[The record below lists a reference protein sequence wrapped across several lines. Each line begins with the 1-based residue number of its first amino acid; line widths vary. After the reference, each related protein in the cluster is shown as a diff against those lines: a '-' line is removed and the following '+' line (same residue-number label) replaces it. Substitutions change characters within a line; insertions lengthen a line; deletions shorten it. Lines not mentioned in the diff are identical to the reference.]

1 MHVSIARP
9 DFGLPTLGGIAPRKL
24 VQHLGLALVSAFAA
38 QGAGAQSAASA
49 DTQQLERVFVTG
61 SNIRR
66 IASEASSPVQ
76 VLKADDLKASGFTS
90 VADVLSSLTAN
101 GQGTLSNSFSQAFA
115 AGATGVSL
123 RGLTV
128 GATLVLID
136 GKRMAPYPLGDDGQ
150 RSFVDTS
157 SIPFDAIERVEVL
170 KDGASAVYGSDA
182 IAGVVNIILRRNY
195 VGNSVTAEF
204 ARTGK
209 GDGTTQRVSGIIGRG
224 DLAQDGHNA
233 YLSLEY
239 RKQDPIYFSQRPGV
253 LTRTDYT
260 PLGGINL
267 TPGVPNISN
276 GGQPASK
283 TGYITDPTGGVSG
296 IAGFLSGC
304 DATKLA
310 AGQCAYQNI
319 WAEVQPA
326 TRNLNLTAR
335 FTQKLIDDWQ
345 LSFSASRF
353 ESKGE
358 QLTPPSAT
366 YSGGYQGL
374 KFGPGIP
381 PSLLPGQDATTLT
394 SKSPVFPTNASGL
407 TSGTLNYNFLD
418 LGPNRTATD
427 AVSTRLVADVQGSA
441 FGWDWTGSLGF
452 TQVQLKADSYGA
464 VNPTNLQQALDSN
477 RYIPGGTNSSDALA
491 FIAPVLSAT
500 NTSKLSFLNISA
512 SRELA
517 ELQGGPMSLALG
529 GSLVQR
535 SLNAVAP
542 ADIQNGLIGG
552 NNAFAVGSQNVKAVY
567 AELLAPVLK
576 TLELD
581 AAVRYDRYN
590 LSGGRASPKIGFKFQ
605 PMNEV
610 GVRGTFSKGFRAPGP
625 AENGNAGQ
633 SYLAS
638 ATNDPVLC
646 ANGDAKA
653 PGNFPT
659 QCSITPAAVNTTN
672 AALKPETSTTY
683 TFGLLLQPLKS
694 LSARIDYYSIE
705 ISRQIITPALD
716 YSVAVPVRSTQLTPI
731 PFINA
736 DGSTSLKAPPV
747 GVISYFN
754 NQYINAN
761 KTKTSGVDVDLEFR
775 DKFADLG
782 EWRSNLIVSQTLK
795 YDLTAG
801 GKTYHLVGTHGPS
814 IIGGDTGNPKTRIQW
829 INAWTQGPMQW
840 TGTLNYIGGY
850 NITDPSAGMPDCL
863 SALQNS
869 GGAATYAFAN
879 ILNGKNPSIPDQG
892 FCNVKSFTTFDLNL
906 RYTFSKNLSFTGT
919 VLNLFNTEFPL
930 DWATYGGAG
939 GRPINPSLH
948 TQGAIGRSF
957 KVGATYTF

>member
-1 MHVSIARP
+1 MHVTTARS
-9 DFGLPTLGGIAPRKL
+9 DFCLPTLGGVAPRPL
-24 VQHLGLALVSAFAA
+24 VRHLGLALASVFAV
-38 QGAGAQSAASA
+38 QGAVAQSAAPA
-49 DTQQLERVFVTG
+49 EPQQLERVFVTG

-66 IASEASSPVQ
+66 ISSETSSPVQ
-76 VLKADDLKASGFTS
+76 VLKSDDLKASGFTS

-101 GQGTLSNSFSQAFA
+101 GQGTLSNAFA
-115 AGATGVSL
+115 GAFATGATGVSL

-182 IAGVVNIILRRNY
+182 IAGVVNIVLKRSY

-204 ARTGK
+204 ARTSK
-209 GDGTTQRVSGIIGRG
+209 GDGNTRRVSGIIGRG
-224 DLAQDGHNA
+224 DMAQDGHNA

-239 RKQDPIYFSQRPGV
+239 RQQDPIYFSQRPGV

-267 TPGVPNISN
+267 TPGVPNINN
-276 GGQPASK
+276 GGQPASR
-283 TGYITDPTGGVSG
+283 TGYITDPTGAVSD
-296 IAGFLSGC
+296 IAGFLKGC

-310 AGQCAYQNI
+310 AGQCAYQNTWSQI
-319 WAEVQPA
+319 QPT
-326 TRNLNLTAR
+326 TRNLNLAAR
-335 FTQKLIDDWQ
+335 FTQKLAEDWQ
-345 LSFSASRF
+345 LSLSASRF
-353 ESKGE
+353 ESKAE
-358 QLTPPSAT
+358 QLTAPSAS

-374 KFGPGIP
+374 KFGPGMA
-381 PSLLPGQDATTLT
+381 PSLLPGQDATTIT
-394 SKSPVFPTNASGL
+394 NKHPAFPADASGL

-418 LGPNRTATD
+418 LGPNRTASD

-441 FGWDWTGSLGF
+441 YGWDWNGAVGF
-452 TQVQLKADSYGA
+452 TQVQLKADTYGA
-464 VNPTNLQQALDSN
+464 VNPGYLQQALDTN
-477 RYIPGGTNSSDALA
+477 RYIPGGTNSAEALA

-500 NTSKLSFLNISA
+500 DTSKLSFLNVNA

-517 ELQGGPMSLALG
+517 ELQGGAMSLALG

-542 ADIQNGLIGG
+542 ADIQNGIIGG

-590 LSGGRASPKIGFKFQ
+590 LSGGRASPKLGFKFQ
-605 PMNEV
+605 PMPEV

-638 ATNDPVLC
+638 ATSDPVLC
-646 ANGDAKA
+646 PDGNPSTK
-653 PGNFPT
+653 GNFPT
-659 QCSITPAAVNTTN
+659 QCGITPAAVNTTN
-672 AALKPETSTTY
+672 AALKPETSTSFTL
-683 TFGLLLQPLKS
+683 GLLLQPTKS

-705 ISRQIITPALD
+705 ISQQIITPALD
-716 YSVAVPVRSTQLTPI
+716 YSVATPVRSTQLTPI
-731 PFINA
+731 PFVNP
-736 DGSTSLKAPPV
+736 DGTTSLKAPPV
-747 GVISYFN
+747 GVISYYN

-761 KTKTSGVDVDLEFR
+761 KTKTSGIDIDLEFR

-795 YDLTAG
+795 YDLTSG
-801 GKTYHLVGTHGPS
+801 GTTYHLVGTHGPS
-814 IIGGDTGNPKTRIQW
+814 IISGDTGNPKTRIQW
-829 INAWTQGPMQW
+829 INTWTQGPMQW

-850 NITDPSAGMPDCL
+850 NITDTSAGMPDCL
-863 SALQNS
+863 SALKFS
-869 GGAATYAFAN
+869 GGAATNAFSNLLA
-879 ILNGKNPSIPDQG
+879 KDVIPDPS

-906 RYTFSKNLSFTGT
+906 RYTFSKNFSFTGT
-919 VLNLFNTEFPL
+919 VLNLFNTAFPL
-930 DWATYGGAG
+930 DWATYGGSG

-957 KVGATYTF
+957 KVGATYNF